1 MVKLTN
7 KEVLFLLNMIE
18 SESIRLDSIK
28 GEVKNN
34 KTIKEPLEMITELKK
49 KISSSNAYCI

>member
-1 MVKLTN
+1 
-7 KEVLFLLNMIE
+7 MIE